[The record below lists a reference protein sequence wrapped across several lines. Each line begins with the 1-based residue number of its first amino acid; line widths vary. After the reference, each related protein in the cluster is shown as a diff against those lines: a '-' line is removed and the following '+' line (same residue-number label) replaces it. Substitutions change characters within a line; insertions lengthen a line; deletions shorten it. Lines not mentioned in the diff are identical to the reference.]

1 MDARLLVSLA
11 MLVGSS
17 PAMGQPAGP
26 APDPEAGRAVAAS
39 LCRGCHLISREDRGP
54 VPDGVPSF
62 VAIAA
67 KPGQSEDGVKA
78 ALLGPHPIMPEPPI
92 TTQQSADVAA
102 YIMTLRE

>member
-1 MDARLLVSLA
+1 MDARPLALLA
-11 MLVGSS
+11 MLVGAA
-17 PAMGQPAGP
+17 PALAQSAGP

-39 LCRGCHLISREDRGP
+39 LCRSCHLISHEDRGP

-67 KPGQSEDGVKA
+67 RPGQTEDGVKA
-78 ALLGPHPIMPEPPI
+78 GLMAPHPIMPEPPI
-92 TTQQSADVAA
+92 TTQQAADVAA